1 MILVA
6 SADAN
11 CVGRGVDAFDI
22 SDAGELGRVGAR
34 CGGHC
39 HGRDSG
45 RKKDFHFEFL
55 SLFRVAARSLAQ
67 SWELLCD
74 GMWLR
79 SANGIMS
86 NGLNKPFGSPEER
99 VVYVNARFRR
109 GRRVRRSSGG
119 QKLYQSRQ
127 VDRPSP
133 PRGSEHGGNPEQ
145 RVGGRLAE
153 R

>member
-22 SDAGELGRVGAR
+22 TGAGELGRVGAR

-39 HGRDSG
+39 HGRDGG
-45 RKKDFHFEFL
+45 RKKDFHFAFL

-74 GMWLR
+74 GMRLQ

-86 NGLNKPFGSPEER
+86 NGLNEPFGSPEER
-99 VVYVNARFRR
+99 VVYVNARFR
-109 GRRVRRSSGG
+109 GGKRVRRSSGE

-127 VDRPSP
+127 VDRPFASSGKRTGP
-133 PRGSEHGGNPEQ
+133 QSRAAP
-145 RVGGRLAE
+145 GRATD
-153 R
+153 